1 MFRVP
6 RTFKSVSETQTLKG
20 TVAQRKNI
28 LCLWRTPQSDFDQMR
43 YCTELDQGLTMCC
56 EDWRSPNEGVSCR
69 VVVSLPTRVTMT
81 GGQSLDPT
89 PAAQTGCTFRST
101 YVHVFHLQ
109 GTLCLS
115 WCALGHLYVTA
126 WPECHYVGWWKQWFI
141 TSLSP
146 ICRGHDRDPFQ
157 RSWYSLNSIPSYTPP
172 PPLHLHKKWLGVLYF
187 DIFVSLYLF
196 TVSSS

>member
-6 RTFKSVSETQTLKG
+6 RTLKSVSETQTLKG
-20 TVAQRKNI
+20 TVAQGKNI
-28 LCLWRTPQSDFDQMR
+28 LCLWRTLQSRTLIKCVTAVNWTRGWLM
-43 YCTELDQGLTMCC
+43 MCC

-69 VVVSLPTRVTMT
+69 VVVSWPTRVTMT

-115 WCALGHLYVTA
+115 WCALGHLFVTA
-126 WPECHYVGWWKQWFI
+126 WPECHYVGRWKQWFI

-146 ICRGHDRDPFQ
+146 VCRGHDRDPFQ
-157 RSWYSLNSIPSYTPP
+157 RSWYSLNNIPSYIPP
-172 PPLHLHKKWLGVLYF
+172 PPPIY
-187 DIFVSLYLF
+187 I
-196 TVSSS
+196 